1 MAPSTGKAA
10 DPLHLFGPQML
21 ADPYPVYHQLRSADP
36 VHWDEALQAWVLT
49 RYRDVVAALHDLRL
63 SSDRVAYM
71 QGLVGAAD
79 LQPFFA
85 FLGNR
90 MIFCD
95 PPRHTRLRGL
105 VSKAFTPHVIEAMG
119 PYIQQLVDGFIDRVQ
134 GQGRMDLIHDLAFRL
149 PATVIA
155 QLLGIPATD
164 CDLLKR
170 WSDEF
175 VFFFSNAPG
184 IITAEQYRRASQA
197 ARDMTA
203 YFRAALVQ
211 VKQHPQGTLL
221 GMLELA
227 EEAGDRLSEEEL
239 FANANL
245 LLVAGHETTTNLI
258 GNGVLALL
266 QHPEQMRKLQD
277 DPTLIPTAVEEF
289 LRYNGPVQF
298 THRVA
303 REDLD
308 IGGKHIGKGQL
319 VFLVLAAANR
329 DPEQFRDPDRL
340 DVTRSPNHHVGFS
353 MGTHFCLG
361 APLAR
366 VEARIAFSTLLRR
379 LPRLRLAGEP
389 VEYREN
395 FNLHGLKALPVVF

>member
-1 MAPSTGKAA
+1 MGLSTGRATEA
-10 DPLHLFGPQML
+10 GQLFGPQML
-21 ADPYPVYHQLRSADP
+21 ADPYPVYHQLRSTDP
-36 VHWDEALQAWVLT
+36 VHWDETLQAWVLT
-49 RYRDVVAALHDLRL
+49 RYRDVVAGLHDLRL
-63 SSDRVAYM
+63 SSDRIVYLRELA
-71 QGLVGAAD
+71 GAKE
-79 LQPFFA
+79 LEPFFT
-85 FLGNR
+85 FLSNR

-105 VSKAFTPHVIEAMG
+105 VTKAFTPHAVEAMA
-119 PYIQQLVDGFIDRVQ
+119 PHIQQLVDGFLDRVQ
-134 GQGRMDLIHDLAFRL
+134 GQGHMDVIRDLAFRL

-155 QLLGIPATD
+155 QMLGIPATD
-164 CDLLKR
+164 ADMLKK
-170 WSDEF
+170 WSDTF
-175 VFFFSNAPG
+175 VVFFSKAPAT
-184 IITAEQYRRASQA
+184 IATEEYRAALQA

-203 YFRAALVQ
+203 YFRKALVQ
-211 VKQHPQGTLL
+211 IKQHPQGTLL

-245 LLVAGHETTTNLI
+245 LLVAGHETTTSLI
-258 GNGVLALL
+258 GNGTLALL
-266 QHPEQMRKLQD
+266 QHPEQMRKLQE
-277 DPTLIPTAVEEF
+277 DPSLIPHAIEEL

-308 IGGKHIGKGQL
+308 IGGKHIAKGQL

-329 DPEQFRDPDRL
+329 DPEQFPDPDRL
-340 DVTRSPNHHVGFS
+340 VVTRSPNHHVTFG
-353 MGTHFCLG
+353 MATHFCPG

-366 VEARIAFSTLLRR
+366 LEARIAFTTLLCR
-379 LPRLRLAGEP
+379 LPGLRLAGGP
-389 VEYREN
+389 LEYGAN